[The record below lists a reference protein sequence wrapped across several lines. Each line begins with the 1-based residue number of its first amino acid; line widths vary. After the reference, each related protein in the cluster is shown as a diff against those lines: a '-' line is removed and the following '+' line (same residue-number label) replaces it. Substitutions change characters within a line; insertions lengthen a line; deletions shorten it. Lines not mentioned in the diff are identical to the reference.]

1 MSFLTGRIS
10 CIRLNVEGQRPRLFD
25 AEFIERLE
33 EFQSGRQKIASSDG
47 VETGWAAGNH
57 MLDTDFQPAKNI
69 YGDWLC
75 FDLCITTDKLPSDR
89 FRAYY
94 EVELA
99 ALAKGN
105 PSGLPS
111 SRQKKEA
118 KEIARERLEQEA
130 KDGRY
135 RKNKLIPVAWH
146 AVTNRVYFGATS
158 LTHLD
163 RLISLFQQ
171 TFRCGLNPMAAG
183 EIAHSIGTGR
193 LTQVDDISPSAFVP
207 NNGDDIAWIADE
219 TSRDFLGNEFLLW
232 LWYTGEAVSD
242 TLKLSDNSEATFML
256 TNKVKLECPRGQ
268 TGKDAITHEGPT
280 RLPEAKRAIRAGKLP
295 RSVGMTVI
303 RQSEQFEFVV
313 AAETLALSGMK
324 VPNPDENTTEPH
336 ARCMERLDKFAFGI
350 ETLEMMYEYFL
361 TVRLSR
367 QWADVLKSMQTW
379 LAKNG

>member
-10 CIRLNVEGQRPRLFD
+10 CIRLNVEGSRPRLFD
-25 AEFIERLE
+25 AEFLERLE
-33 EFQSGRQKIASSDG
+33 EFQTGRQKIASSDG
-47 VETGWAAGNH
+47 VESGWTAGNH

-75 FDLCITTDKLPSDR
+75 FDLCITTDKLPADR
-89 FRAYY
+89 LKAYY

-99 ALAKGN
+99 AMAKGN
-105 PSGLPS
+105 PSGTPS

-135 RKNKLIPVAWH
+135 RKHKIIPVAWH

-163 RLISLFQQ
+163 RLVALFQQ
-171 TFRCGLNPMAAG
+171 TFGCGLNVVTAG
-183 EIAHSIGTGR
+183 MKSDA
-193 LTQVDDISPSAFVP
+193 LDNASPSAFVP

-303 RQSEQFEFVV
+303 RQSEQYEFVV

-324 VPNPDENTTEPH
+324 LPSLNENTTEPH
-336 ARCMERLDKFAFGI
+336 ARCMERLDKFAYGI

-361 TVRLSR
+361 TWRLNSR
-367 QWADVLKSMQTW
+367 WAVVLKEMQTW